1 MTSSRAQPRSLGSC
15 LLAVG
20 TGTLLLGTAAVIAG
34 AGLAFPFPNLIPEAL
49 RPPPLPTLQLLAQFP
64 VLESSPVRP
73 AATSAEGLPAVVLAS
88 PTLVPTQ
95 APTFTPP
102 ATEPPT
108 LAGPTPAPSSTA
120 PPVSYGVQDGQP
132 AALANFAN
140 TQGCNWMG
148 VAGLVLD
155 LEDRH
160 QEGLIVR
167 LRGPRR
173 EEQALT
179 GSAPAYGDSG
189 YEFVLGAQPAATAGA
204 YSLQLF
210 DPSGQPLSKVVYI
223 NTYADCLRNLILV
236 IFVQNR

>member
-1 MTSSRAQPRSLGSC
+1 M
-15 LLAVG
+15 
-20 TGTLLLGTAAVIAG
+20 
-34 AGLAFPFPNLIPEAL
+34 
-49 RPPPLPTLQLLAQFP
+49 
-64 VLESSPVRP
+64 P
-73 AATSAEGLPAVVLAS
+73 AATSTVDLRTAALAS
-88 PTLVPTQ
+88 PTLIPTQ
-95 APTFTPP
+95 APLFTPTD
-102 ATEPPT
+102 TESPT
-108 LAGPTPAPSSTA
+108 PAGPTLAPSSTA
-120 PPVSYGVQDGQP
+120 PPVSYVVQDGQP

-140 TQGCNWMG
+140 TLGCKWMG
-148 VAGLVLD
+148 VAGLALD

-173 EEQALT
+173 EEQALA

-189 YEFVLGAQPAATAGA
+189 FEFVLGTQPMATAGA

-236 IFVQNR
+236 IFVQAS